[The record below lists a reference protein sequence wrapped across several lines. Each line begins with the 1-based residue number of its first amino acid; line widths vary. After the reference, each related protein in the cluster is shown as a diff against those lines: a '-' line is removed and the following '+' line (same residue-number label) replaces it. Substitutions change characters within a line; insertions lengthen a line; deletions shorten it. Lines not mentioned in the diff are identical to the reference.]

1 MKKVRYTVVCV
12 LAALL
17 FVIQSVIP
25 ASAKEAWPKM
35 PQVEA
40 PSFCVM
46 DISTGTILYER
57 NMDEIN
63 YPASITKIMTAL
75 LAVENCSLDEIVTF
89 SEKAVYGNEGDT
101 SHISR
106 DIGEEM
112 TMEESLYGMMLE
124 SANECAWA
132 IGEQIASHVGGSME
146 QFTKMMNERAASLGC
161 TNTHFNNPNGLPDED
176 HWTSAHDMALI
187 AAEAY
192 KNETFRVIAGTKS
205 YTIPPTNKHEA
216 ETPLHNHHKMIY
228 PFHGDYAYLYD
239 YATGGKTG
247 YTNAAGNTL
256 VTFAEKDG
264 MSLVCVVMR
273 EQTPNH
279 YVDTR
284 TLFDYCFENF
294 KLLKV
299 ADYEKNAQTDREQ
312 APFAS
317 IDENAVV
324 ILPASADF
332 SDLKVQTVYDSS
344 DEDVLGTFVYTYA
357 GQEVGRADV
366 RMNEI
371 SSDGYVFTE
380 SVYDDGTDDQT
391 EADDPVNEPQAEDEQ
406 ESQEQTPQKQ
416 HSIHIEINVRTVATA
431 VGVILLVIVAG
442 LIIYWLA
449 THSYLI
455 RQKIAGMKSRRSEK
469 NRYQTIHDTR
479 KSRKRRRQAKKS
491 KNLRF

>member
-312 APFAS
+312 ASFAS

>member
-1 MKKVRYTVVCV
+1 M

-17 FVIQSVIP
+17 FIIQSVVP
-25 ASAKEAWPKM
+25 ASAKETWPKM
-35 PQVEA
+35 PQVAA

-46 DISTGTILYER
+46 DISTGTILYDR
-57 NMDEIN
+57 NMDEVN

-75 LAVENCSLDEIVTF
+75 LAVENCSLDETVTF

-106 DIGEEM
+106 DVGEKM
-112 TMEESLYGMMLE
+112 TMEECLYGMMLE

-132 IGEQIASHVGGSME
+132 IGEHVGGSMDE
-146 QFTKMMNERAASLGC
+146 FTKMMNERAASLGC

-192 KNETFRVIAGTKS
+192 KNETFRVIVGAKS

-228 PFHGDYAYLYD
+228 PYHGDYAYLYD

-247 YTNAAGNTL
+247 YTTVAGNTL

-264 MSLVCVVMR
+264 LSLVCVVMR

-284 TLFDYCFENF
+284 TLFDYCFDHF

-299 ADYEKNAQTDREQ
+299 AEYTENTQTDGEEDS
-312 APFAS
+312 FAS
-317 IDENAVV
+317 IDEDAVV
-324 ILPASADF
+324 ILPESADF
-332 SDLKVQTVYDSS
+332 SDLQVQTVYDSS

-357 GQEVGRADV
+357 DHEVGSADV

-371 SSDGYVFTE
+371 SSDGYEFTE
-380 SVYDDGTDDQT
+380 NVNDDGADDQEET
-391 EADDPVNEPQAEDEQ
+391 DNTASEPHTEDESPT
-406 ESQEQTPQKQ
+406 EEQSSEKP
-416 HSIHIEINVRTVATA
+416 HGINIEINVRTVAA
-431 VGVILLVIVAG
+431 AAGVILLVVVLV
-442 LIIYWLA
+442 LIICWIV

-455 RQKIAGMKSRRSEK
+455 RQKIAGRRSRRAERK
-469 NRYQTIHDTR
+469 RYRTIHDTR
-479 KSRKRRRQAKKS
+479 KSYRRKRRQEKKS
-491 KNLRF
+491 KKLRF

>member
-1 MKKVRYTVVCV
+1 
-12 LAALL
+12 
-17 FVIQSVIP
+17 
-25 ASAKEAWPKM
+25 M
-35 PQVEA
+35 PQVAA

-75 LAVENCSLDEIVTF
+75 LAIENCSMDETVIF
-89 SEKAVYGNEGDT
+89 SEQAVYGNEGDT

-132 IGEQIASHVGGSME
+132 IGEQIAAHVGGSME

-264 MSLVCVVMR
+264 LSLVCVVMR
-273 EQTPNH
+273 EQTPDH

-299 ADYEKNAQTDREQ
+299 ADYEENTQ
-312 APFAS
+312 AERGGASFAS

-324 ILPASADF
+324 LLPASADF

-366 RMNEI
+366 RMNEL
-371 SSDGYVFTE
+371 SADGYEFTE
-380 SVYDDGTDDQT
+380 HVNDSGADDQAETDDT
-391 EADDPVNEPQAEDEQ
+391 ASEPQTEDEQ
-406 ESQEQTPQKQ
+406 PVEQAPEKP
-416 HSIHIEINVRTVATA
+416 HNIHIEINVRTVTTVAGA
-431 VGVILLVIVAG
+431 ILLVIVLG
-442 LIIYWLA
+442 LILCWIA

>member
-380 SVYDDGTDDQT
+380 SVYDDGTDDQI

-431 VGVILLVIVAG
+431 VGVILLVIVVG

>member
-317 IDENAVV
+317 IDENAIV

>member
-1 MKKVRYTVVCV
+1 
-12 LAALL
+12 
-17 FVIQSVIP
+17 
-25 ASAKEAWPKM
+25 M

-75 LAVENCSLDEIVTF
+75 LAVENCSLDETVTF

-264 MSLVCVVMR
+264 LSLVCVVMR

-299 ADYEKNAQTDREQ
+299 ADYEKNAQTEREE
-312 APFAS
+312 PSFAS

-324 ILPASADF
+324 LLPASADF

-371 SSDGYVFTE
+371 SSDGYEFTE
-380 SVYDDGTDDQT
+380 HVYDDGADDQAETDDTASEPQT
-391 EADDPVNEPQAEDEQ
+391 EDEPQPAEQ
-406 ESQEQTPQKQ
+406 EPEKP
-416 HSIHIEINVRTVATA
+416 HNIHIEINVRTVTTVA
-431 VGVILLVIVAG
+431 GVILLVIVLG
-442 LIIYWLA
+442 LILYWIA

>member
-25 ASAKEAWPKM
+25 VCAKEAWPKM

-75 LAVENCSLDEIVTF
+75 LAVENCSLDEVVTF

-132 IGEQIASHVGGSME
+132 IGEHIAAHVGGSME

-431 VGVILLVIVAG
+431 AGVILLVIVVG

>member
-75 LAVENCSLDEIVTF
+75 LAVENCSLDEVVTF

-431 VGVILLVIVAG
+431 VGVILLVMVVG

>member
-1 MKKVRYTVVCV
+1 MKKVRYRVICV

-17 FVIQSVIP
+17 FVIQSVMP
-25 ASAKEAWPKM
+25 VSAKETWPKM

-75 LAVENCSLDEIVTF
+75 LAVENCSLDEVVTF

-132 IGEQIASHVGGSME
+132 IGEQVASHVGGSME

-228 PFHGDYAYLYD
+228 PYHGDYAYLYD

-299 ADYEKNAQTDREQ
+299 ADYEKNAQTEREE
-312 APFAS
+312 ASFAS

-324 ILPASADF
+324 LLPASADF

-371 SSDGYVFTE
+371 SSDGYEFTE
-380 SVYDDGTDDQT
+380 HVYDDGADDQAETDDT
-391 EADDPVNEPQAEDEQ
+391 ASEPQTEDEQ
-406 ESQEQTPQKQ
+406 QPVEQAPEKPHNIQ
-416 HSIHIEINVRTVATA
+416 IEINVRTVTTVA
-431 VGVILLVIVAG
+431 GVILLVIVLG
-442 LIIYWLA
+442 LILYWIA